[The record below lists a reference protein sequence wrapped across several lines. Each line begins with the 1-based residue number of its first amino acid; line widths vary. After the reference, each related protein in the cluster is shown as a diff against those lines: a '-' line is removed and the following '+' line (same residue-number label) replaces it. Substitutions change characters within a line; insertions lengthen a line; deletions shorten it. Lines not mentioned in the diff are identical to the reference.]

1 LIYFYCPDYFPGVSA
16 VFEHASSLG
25 IGKRIALHE
34 LNYDVFNSNDLLVFG
49 AWDNELY
56 PMRIRRLKCKKA
68 VLWTSSWGQMSFSPN
83 QVEVHQLEHILNLL
97 KNGKI
102 DALLIGSKEVYEYY
116 KNTLNLYYFP
126 YPFNPELILR
136 YRASEKIPNS
146 VGLFIPPGS
155 RARKNYLNMKIG
167 FELAKRKNPKLDLY
181 TNNPKS
187 LIATK
192 SELNELSEAWLPKD
206 FYYELLSKMVLNL
219 HTTFVESFCYQV
231 AEALFLG
238 TLSLISPCIRDNL
251 NLNLNLDLDFLTVFN
266 LDSPREIVE
275 KIIKIM
281 NLSEAEYKKA
291 LAQQESKL
299 KELVIKNNE
308 SLKELIECLRQG

>member
-34 LNYDVFNSNDLLVFG
+34 LNYGVFNSDDLLVFG
-49 AWDNELY
+49 AWDSELY

-102 DALLIGSKEVYEYY
+102 DTLLIGSKEVYEYY
-116 KNTLNLYYFP
+116 KNTLNLYHFP
-126 YPFNPELILR
+126 YPFNSDLMLR

-155 RARKNYLNMKIG
+155 QSRKNYLNMKIG
-167 FELAKRKNPKLDLY
+167 FELARRKNQKIELY
-181 TNNPKS
+181 TNE
-187 LIATK
+187 T
-192 SELNELSEAWLPKD
+192 WLPKEQ
-206 FYYELLSKMVLNL
+206 YHELLSKIVLNL

-251 NLNLNLDLDFLTVFN
+251 NLNLDLDFLTVFN
-266 LDSPREIVE
+266 LDSPREIAE

-299 KELVIKNNE
+299 RELIASNNK
-308 SLKELIECLRQG
+308 SLKELMECLRKE

>member
-1 LIYFYCPDYFPGVSA
+1 V
-16 VFEHASSLG
+16 
-25 IGKRIALHE
+25 
-34 LNYDVFNSNDLLVFG
+34 VFG
-49 AWDNELY
+49 AWDSELY

-116 KNTLNLYYFP
+116 KNKNTLNLYHFP
-126 YPFNPELILR
+126 YPFNPDLMLSR
-136 YRASEKIPNS
+136 TSEKIPNS

-155 RARKNYLNMKIG
+155 QARKNYLNMKIG
-167 FELAKRKNPKLDLY
+167 FELAKRKNQKIELY
-181 TNNPKS
+181 TNE
-187 LIATK
+187 T
-192 SELNELSEAWLPKD
+192 WLPKEQ
-206 FYYELLSKMVLNL
+206 YHELLSKIVLNL

-231 AEALFLG
+231 AEALFLS
-238 TLSLISPCIRDNL
+238 TLSLMSPCIRD
-251 NLNLNLDLDFLTVFN
+251 NLNLDLDFLTVFN
-266 LDSPREIVE
+266 LDSPREIAE

-281 NLSEAEYKKA
+281 NLSEAEYKIA

-299 KELVIKNNE
+299 RELIASNNK
-308 SLKELIECLRQG
+308 SLKELMECLRQS